1 MLPIFSNVK
10 YDRDTAL
17 AFGQN
22 ALCPGL
28 LPRRRL
34 HLRLTPNLGQNALCP
49 DFYLAVQLH
58 LRLTPEPKPK
68 RLVPGLLPRHL
79 PAKVKFPSVDKHIE
93 KHSKVA
99 LKAYVLFNQP
109 ICRDG
114 VLSSRQE

>member
-17 AFGQN
+17 ALTRFI
-22 ALCPGL
+22 LCPDFYL
-28 LPRRRL
+28 AVRL

-79 PAKVKFPSVDKHIE
+79 PAKVKFTSVDKHRE
-93 KHSKVA
+93 KQSKVA
-99 LKAYVLFNQP
+99 LKV
-109 ICRDG
+109 
-114 VLSSRQE
+114 